1 MKSCAKV
8 FESIPR
14 SKLIFPE
21 LRRPFV
27 KGSNYQLEPLDL
39 YWKFG
44 SLVIPKINSLEVIK
58 PTTGTA
64 DHESLGGFFCYKRG
78 TTCVRESRNF
88 GVLLKSVVEIYVP
101 VQQWVRKTRGEIRQG
116 SGCLDLVVQ
125 VGPVTTAD
133 HLRQAFAF
141 LRKPLVWL
149 RHSRD
154 LAEVRLDDYV
164 SRRVRCD

>member
-27 KGSNYQLEPLDL
+27 KGSSCQLEQLDL

-58 PTTGTA
+58 PAAGTA
-64 DHESLGGFFCYKRG
+64 DHELLGGFFCYK
-78 TTCVRESRNF
+78 
-88 GVLLKSVVEIYVP
+88 
-101 VQQWVRKTRGEIRQG
+101 
-116 SGCLDLVVQ
+116 
-125 VGPVTTAD
+125 
-133 HLRQAFAF
+133 
-141 LRKPLVWL
+141 
-149 RHSRD
+149 
-154 LAEVRLDDYV
+154 
-164 SRRVRCD
+164 

>member
-27 KGSNYQLEPLDL
+27 KASNYQLEPLDL

-44 SLVIPKINSLEVIK
+44 SIPKINSLEVIK
-58 PTTGTA
+58 PTAGTA
-64 DHESLGGFFCYKRG
+64 DQDSLGGFFCYKGG

-88 GVLLKSVVEIYVP
+88 GVLLKSAVEICVP

-116 SGCLDLVVQ
+116 SGCRDLAVQ
-125 VGPVTTAD
+125 AGPVTTAD
-133 HLRQAFAF
+133 
-141 LRKPLVWL
+141 
-149 RHSRD
+149 
-154 LAEVRLDDYV
+154 RLQ
-164 SRRVRCD
+164 